1 LQPLIFARMEIAGY
15 IASVFIG
22 FMLGLTGGGGSV
34 LTVPILVYL
43 FKVEPV
49 VATAYSLFVV
59 GTTSLVGGVKAYTHN
74 HVDFMALSMFG
85 IPSIF
90 TIFISRHFILPELP
104 DVILGLSKGS
114 FLMLV
119 FAALMLITAAYMIK
133 PRIETTATQT
143 TGNYKPLSLLLPGL
157 LLGLIT
163 GLLGAGGGFL
173 IIPALVIILK
183 LPMRKA
189 IGTSLLIIAI
199 NSTFGV
205 LFTLKLFKFQW
216 GFLVLMS
223 LLAVIGVLIG
233 SWYSTKLNN
242 QQLRKF
248 FGLFVLVM
256 AVYIVVRELFL

>member
-1 LQPLIFARMEIAGY
+1 MQLHIFARMEIAGY
-15 IASVFIG
+15 IASIFIG
-22 FMLGLTGGGGSV
+22 FMLGLTGGGGSI
-34 LTVPILVYL
+34 LTVPVLVYL
-43 FKVEPV
+43 FNVEPV

-59 GTTSLVGGVKAYTHN
+59 GTTSLVGGVKAYTKN

-90 TIFISRHFILPELP
+90 TIFIARHFILPELP
-104 DVILGLSKGS
+104 DLIIGLSKGS

-119 FAALMLITAAYMIK
+119 FAALMLITGVYMMK
-133 PRIETTATQT
+133 PRAEQVQTETTSH
-143 TGNYKPLSLLLPGL
+143 YRPLSLMLPGL

-173 IIPALVIILK
+173 IIPALVMILQ

-205 LFTLKLFKFQW
+205 LFSLKLFKFHW
-216 GFLVLMS
+216 GFLLLMS
-223 LLAVIGVLIG
+223 ALAVAGVLLG
-233 SWYSTKLNN
+233 SWYSTRLNN

-248 FGLFVLVM
+248 FGGFVLVM
-256 AVYIVVRELFL
+256 AVYIIVRELFL

>member
-1 LQPLIFARMEIAGY
+1 MEIAGY
-15 IASVFIG
+15 IASVLIG
-22 FMLGLTGGGGSV
+22 FMLGLTGGGGSI
-34 LTVPILVYL
+34 LTVPVLVYL
-43 FKVEPV
+43 FNVEPV
-49 VATAYSLFVV
+49 IATAYSLFVV
-59 GTTSLVGGVKAYTHN
+59 GTTSLVGGVKAYTKD
-74 HVDFMALSMFG
+74 HVDFTALSMFG

-90 TIFISRHFILPELP
+90 TIFIARHFILPELP
-104 DVILGLSKGS
+104 EIIFSLNKGS

-119 FAALMLITAAYMIK
+119 FAGLMLITGVYMVK
-133 PRIETTATQT
+133 PREEYTHTDSTAH
-143 TGNYKPLSLLLPGL
+143 YRPLSLMLPGL

-173 IIPALVIILK
+173 IIPALVMILK

-205 LFTLKLFKFQW
+205 LFSLKLFKFHW

-223 LLAVIGVLIG
+223 VLAVVGVLLG
-233 SWYSTKLNN
+233 SWYSAKLNN

-248 FGLFVLVM
+248 FGSFVLVM
-256 AVYIVVRELFL
+256 AVYIVIRELFL

>member
-1 LQPLIFARMEIAGY
+1 LHIRIFARMEIAGY
-15 IASVFIG
+15 IASIFIG

-34 LTVPILVYL
+34 LTVPVLVYL
-43 FKVEPV
+43 FSVEPV
-49 VATAYSLFVV
+49 IATAYSLFVV
-59 GTTSLVGGVKAYTHN
+59 GTTSLVGGVKAYLKDQ
-74 HVDFMALSMFG
+74 VDFMALSMFG

-90 TIFISRHFILPELP
+90 TIFIARQFILPEIP
-104 DVILGLSKGS
+104 NEIAGISKGS

-119 FAALMLITAAYMIK
+119 FAALMFITAVYMIK
-133 PRIETTATQT
+133 PRVETAAQQSSAH
-143 TGNYKPLSLLLPGL
+143 YKPLSLLLPGL

-173 IIPALVIILK
+173 IIPALVLILK

-199 NSTFGV
+199 NSIFGV
-205 LFTLKLFKFQW
+205 LFSLKLFQFHW
-216 GFLVLMS
+216 NLLIIMS
-223 LLAVIGVLIG
+223 VLAVAGVLIG

-248 FGLFVLVM
+248 FGGFVLVM
-256 AVYIVVRELFL
+256 AVYIIVRELFL